1 MVQRCE
7 VVFRSAYVRT
17 FEHRAT
23 VWKQAESSC
32 IGALSRKL
40 SRHLNSV
47 GVARALTCLKERL
60 SLFLCRSCAE
70 QNILRRGDEGRVKR

>member
-1 MVQRCE
+1 MLG
-7 VVFRSAYVRT
+7 SAYVRI

-40 SRHLNSV
+40 SRHLRGV
-47 GVARALTCLKERL
+47 GMARALTCLKERL
-60 SLFLCRSCAE
+60 SRCGCRSRAG
-70 QNILRRGDEGRVKR
+70 QNIVRRGDGESVKR

>member
-1 MVQRCE
+1 M
-7 VVFRSAYVRT
+7 VFRSAYVRI

-40 SRHLNSV
+40 SRHLKGV

-60 SLFLCRSCAE
+60 SRFLCRSCAG
-70 QNILRRGDEGRVKR
+70 QNILRRGDEEGVKR